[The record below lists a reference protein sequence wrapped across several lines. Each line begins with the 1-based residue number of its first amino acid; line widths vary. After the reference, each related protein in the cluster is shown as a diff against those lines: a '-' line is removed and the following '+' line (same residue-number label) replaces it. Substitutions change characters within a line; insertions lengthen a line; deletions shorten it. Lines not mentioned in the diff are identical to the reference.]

1 MAKFEVI
8 FYEKQDGYSPV
19 EEFIESLDVKMRVKI
34 VGLLEL
40 LKHRRYH

>member
-8 FYEKQDGYSPV
+8 FYEKSDGDCPV
-19 EEFIESLDVKMRVKI
+19 EEFIESVAVKMRVKI